1 MSEPKKSVIPQSG
14 KGRTF
19 DILNRQSAVQ
29 FILTIYR
36 LQQNGGMK
44 IMLAD
49 AMNCN
54 MNASHCKSGPAVLI
68 QLRNELDEVILRHVR
83 ENNCESG
90 WTDNEYE

>member
-19 DILNRQSAVQ
+19 DILNRESAVR
-29 FILTIYR
+29 FIITIYK
-36 LQQNGGMK
+36 LQQNGDMR
-44 IMLAD
+44 IMLTD

-54 MNASHCKSGPAVLI
+54 PGPAVLI
-68 QLRNELDEVILRHVR
+68 QLRNELDEVILRQAR

-90 WTDNEYE
+90 WTE